1 VTYQSLIMNWQT
13 IQDKGPVMNGIEMP
27 AKPEKKLAY
36 NPFEDILEEQKA
48 TPEEED
54 NDFDDFQ

>member
-1 VTYQSLIMNWQT
+1 MNWQS

-27 AKPEKKLAY
+27 AKPEKKLAF
-36 NPFEDILEEQKA
+36 NPFEDIMEEQKVA
-48 TPEEED
+48 VEED

>member
-1 VTYQSLIMNWQT
+1 MNWQT
-13 IQDKGPVMNGIEMP
+13 IQDKGPVMNGIDMP

-48 TPEEED
+48 KSEEED

>member
-1 VTYQSLIMNWQT
+1 MNWQS

-27 AKPEKKLAY
+27 AKPEKKLAF
-36 NPFEDILEEQKA
+36 NPFEDILEEQKVA
-48 TPEEED
+48 VEED

>member
-1 VTYQSLIMNWQT
+1 MNWQS
-13 IQDKGPVMNGIEMP
+13 IQDKGPVMNGIDMP
-27 AKPEKKLAY
+27 AKPEKKFAY

-48 TPEEED
+48 KPEEED